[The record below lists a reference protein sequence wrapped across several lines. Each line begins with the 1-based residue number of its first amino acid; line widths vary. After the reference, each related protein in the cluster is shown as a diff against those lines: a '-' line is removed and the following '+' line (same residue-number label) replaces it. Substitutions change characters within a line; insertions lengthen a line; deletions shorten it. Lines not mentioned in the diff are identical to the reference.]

1 MPWTSQKHDF
11 YDSIR
16 KPHHG
21 PKGTQARR
29 DAKEAKQ
36 LIDRVV
42 SALCVQVAAA
52 ALGRHWAMALLGV
65 CVDSMMALRERIKD
79 SVASRHEDPLTD
91 VAVQWPEA
99 MPANV
104 RPHVVAWA
112 LAQPVKASSGRR
124 SAGRE
129 ENPKFIIGERSTLI
143 ATQCCNR
150 CSVQRGLG
158 RVGLL

>member
-1 MPWTSQKHDF
+1 MKSPQAQREECEKRWPCDIHTAAEGF
-11 YDSIR
+11 PPVR
-16 KPHHG
+16 T
-21 PKGTQARR
+21 TQAQAQRKR
-29 DAKEAKQ
+29 M
-36 LIDRVV
+36 LV
-42 SALCVQVAAA
+42 
-52 ALGRHWAMALLGV
+52 
-65 CVDSMMALRERIKD
+65 